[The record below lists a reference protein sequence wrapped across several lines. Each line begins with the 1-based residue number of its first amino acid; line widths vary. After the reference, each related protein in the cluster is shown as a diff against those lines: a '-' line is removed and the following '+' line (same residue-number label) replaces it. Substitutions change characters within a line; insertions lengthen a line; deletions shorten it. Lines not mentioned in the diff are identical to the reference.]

1 MDTVDVQ
8 SPAHIDDPRQSAA
21 TVALAEFSALRNEI
35 DNLANA
41 HRFMMNLNLTVVVG
55 IVGFV
60 LADKAD
66 PHLLFVLPIASSAVG
81 LVYQWYVVHAM
92 HIGDYINDRLRPI
105 LVERTRNEH
114 ILGWETHLR
123 EVVYARRGSALAG
136 RLAYLLLFPAVPAI
150 SLLVLLSYLDSIW
163 YTAAWIVGAALVLTQ
178 VVLWLLNVR
187 RWVCWT

>member
-1 MDTVDVQ
+1 MDTIDVQ
-8 SPAHIDDPRQSAA
+8 SAALGDRRQSAA
-21 TVALAEFSALRNEI
+21 TVALTEFSALRNEI

-55 IVGFV
+55 IVGFI

-66 PHLLFVLPIASSAVG
+66 PHLLFVLPIASSAIG

-92 HIGDYINDRLRPI
+92 HIGNYINTRLRPI
-105 LVERTRNEH
+105 LVGHTQNEQV
-114 ILGWETHLR
+114 LGWEAHLR
-123 EVVYARRGSALAG
+123 ETVYARRGSALAG

-150 SLLVLLSYLDSIW
+150 SLLVLLSYLDSLW
-163 YTAAWIVGAALVLTQ
+163 YTAAWIVGAALVFTQ
-178 VVLWLLNVR
+178 VTLWLLHVR